1 MFSFQSCTQVVYS
14 SILQFLDEADLLAD
28 HIAVLAAPGRLV
40 ADGSPVALKRDL
52 GEGYSAQVSF
62 KLSTEDKEYISPRGE
77 LLQRIRTIAPQTYVA
92 APSPHQVVY
101 HLKTRDA
108 VIVGKVLQLLDAEK
122 DTYSITSYDVLGT
135 TIEDIF
141 LDLMSKNTGSEDDQ
155 LSRDTLTPTEKPE
168 PVLAPAVM
176 ELSSG
181 RAMAPHKQ
189 AFTIFYKRYLIAR
202 RSWLTPVLTI
212 LVAVA
217 GACIPLIFIK
227 GKTQSCV
234 RKFGNSSLSL
244 PLYLPTSPI
253 VPFTFGDSSRVLT
266 SPPGI
271 ISTLGN
277 STSLFRITNI
287 TDNDAFVDT
296 IKQNYRNLS
305 LGGVSLDLNTRASLI
320 AWEASPPGI
329 TGPSMLNLASNLL
342 YNNALEASG
351 NAGSAPTIIQ
361 ANYSAFPPVGAG
373 TLVSLKWMVFFG
385 AVMVWLVVFSPFTI

>member
-1 MFSFQSCTQVVYS
+1 M
-14 SILQFLDEADLLAD
+14 AD

-62 KLSTEDKEYISPRGE
+62 KSSAEEKDPINPRGD
-77 LLQRIRTIAPQTYVA
+77 LLQRIRSIAPQTYFTT
-92 APSPHQVVY
+92 PSPHQVAY

-108 VIVGKVLQLLDAEK
+108 VVVGKVLQLLDNEK
-122 DTYSITSYDVLGT
+122 ATYNISSYDVLGT

-141 LDLMSKNTGSEDDQ
+141 LDLMSKNSGSEDSDRA
-155 LSRDTLTPTEKPE
+155 SRETLTPTPTEKPE

-189 AFTIFYKRYLIAR
+189 ALTIFYKRYLIAR
-202 RSWLTPVLTI
+202 RSWLTPILTI

-217 GACIPLIFIK
+217 GACIPLVFIR
-227 GKTQSCV
+227 GRSQSCV
-234 RKFGNSSLSL
+234 RKFGNSSLSV
-244 PLYLPTSPI
+244 PLYLPASPI
-253 VPFTFGDSSRVLT
+253 VPFTFGPSSRVLT

-271 ISTLGN
+271 ISTLG
-277 STSLFRITNI
+277 SSVSLFRITNV
-287 TDNDAFVDT
+287 TDNDAFIDT

-305 LGGVSLDLNTRASLI
+305 LGGVSLDLNTGASLV

-342 YNNALEASG
+342 YNNALNTSG
-351 NAGSAPTIIQ
+351 NAGSTPTIIR

-385 AVMVWLVVFSPFTI
+385 AVMVCVINSLLLII